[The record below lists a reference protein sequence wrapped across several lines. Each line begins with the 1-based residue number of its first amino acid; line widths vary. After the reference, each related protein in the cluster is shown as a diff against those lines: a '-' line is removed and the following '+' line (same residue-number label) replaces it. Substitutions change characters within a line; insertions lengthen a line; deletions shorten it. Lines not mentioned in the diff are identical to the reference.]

1 MSSHLDMWLNIK
13 GGPSKANIN
22 ECAPEQ
28 RGHFASDS
36 HAGSSCVSAKL
47 LDLLKKK
54 PYKTKRKHVDMLI
67 SSQVRLKQYDAVKGS
82 PDGSFQMDVKLT
94 KVNKAELLTIDNP
107 KHARKESR

>member
-1 MSSHLDMWLNIK
+1 M
-13 GGPSKANIN
+13 
-22 ECAPEQ
+22 
-28 RGHFASDS
+28 
-36 HAGSSCVSAKL
+36 
-47 LDLLKKK
+47 
-54 PYKTKRKHVDMLI
+54 DMLI